1 MKFFKLVLA
10 LLPFASAS
18 PALLKRGR
26 FWLCQGVFV
35 QDNWLLTLKTCSAET
50 VLDEKG
56 RKSRILEKVD
66 SNSSDFAL
74 VKTQFSP
81 APPVSL
87 VADAE
92 FPYEAVG
99 QHMRITYK
107 PRKRKQAT
115 RLFQVRHCGDLL
127 CTGGRKIKKVRCAY
141 RRGSPLNLDHHTDI
155 VVGLVSNN
163 GGCIRDRRFNVE
175 FNKVRLEKPW
185 MSAITGKEL
194 EKAPVL
200 CD

>member
-18 PALLKRGR
+18 PAILKRGR

-35 QDNWLLTLKTCSAET
+35 QENWMLTLKTCAADTVIDET
-50 VLDEKG
+50 G
-56 RKSRILEKVD
+56 RKSGILERVD

-74 VKTQFSP
+74 IKTSFSP

-99 QHMRITYK
+99 QHVRITYTA
-107 PRKRKQAT
+107 RNT
-115 RLFQVRHCGDLL
+115 RNQIRVFQVKRCSDLL
-127 CTGGRKIKKVRCAY
+127 CTGGRRSKKVRCAN

-155 VVGLVSNN
+155 VVGLVSTK

-185 MSAITGKEL
+185 MSAVTGKEL